1 MRCIALTSPFL
12 FRIINMNRQMWKE
25 YMITI
30 YKNQYYPIKTS
41 ARKLP
46 VLNADMQLPNNDL
59 KQ

>member
-1 MRCIALTSPFL
+1 
-12 FRIINMNRQMWKE
+12 MWKE